1 METVSVTS
9 GRDGGRAVSAPAHA
23 IELAGAGKAY
33 RRYPSPWARLAEWMW
48 PRRPRHTPHWVLRGL
63 TLQVPRGQ
71 ALGIVGRN
79 GAGKSTLLKLITG
92 TTAPTEGTIRVHG
105 RVAALLELG
114 MGFHPDFTG
123 EQNVLM
129 AGQLMGLTAAE
140 LRTQLPAI
148 TAFSGI
154 GEYLYAPLRTYS
166 SGMQM
171 RLAFSLATAVRP
183 DVLIVDEALAVGD
196 LAFQHQCYARL
207 REFRRAGT
215 TLLFVSHDPGAVKSL
230 CERAVLLDGGQVVAD
245 GAPDQVL
252 DMYNALIARLENEAG
267 TAGFEL
273 DAATGGVRSGD
284 GRARL
289 LGVTVENP
297 VGPVQV
303 LRVGE
308 PLRLR
313 IRAVKR
319 QALQDLTVG
328 FLVRDRLGNE
338 VFGTNTWHAP
348 LPGLAQLPPGRPF
361 TVCWDVPALH
371 LGPGSYSVTVALHGD
386 MTHLDENYDWW
397 DQAAHFQ
404 VVRGPEPLFEGVCH
418 WPGVRPR
425 LELEDGGKTPAHEEE
440 TTHGG
445 IRNPRS

>member
-1 METVSVTS
+1 MST
-9 GRDGGRAVSAPAHA
+9 PAHV
-23 IELAGAGKAY
+23 IELLGVGKAF
-33 RRYPSPWARLAEWMW
+33 RRYPSPWARLQEWLW
-48 PRRPRHTPHWVLRGL
+48 PRQPQHTLHWVLRGL

-71 ALGIVGRN
+71 SLGIVGRN

-92 TTAPTEGTIRVHG
+92 TSAPTEGSIRVHG

-129 AGQLMGLTAAE
+129 AGQLMGLTEAE
-140 LRTQLPAI
+140 LRARLPAI
-148 TAFSGI
+148 ADFAGI
-154 GEYLYAPLRTYS
+154 GRYFHAPLRTYS

-230 CERAVLLDGGQVVAD
+230 CDRAVLLDEGQVVAD
-245 GAPDQVL
+245 GAPDGVL
-252 DMYNALIARLENEAG
+252 DAYNALIARLENEAG
-267 TAGFEL
+267 APRFAI
-273 DAATGGVRSGD
+273 DAATGGVRSGN

-289 LGVTVENP
+289 LSVAVEGKD
-297 VGPVQV
+297 GPAQA

-313 IRAVKR
+313 IRAVTCEP
-319 QALQDLTVG
+319 LEDLTVG

-338 VFGTNTWHAP
+338 VFGTNTWHVP
-348 LPGLAQLPPGRPF
+348 LPQLRQVPPEQPF
-361 TVCWDVPALH
+361 TLWWEVPALL

-404 VVRGPEPLFEGVCH
+404 VVRGPEPLFEGVCY

-425 LELEDGGKTPAHEEE
+425 LEWEGERVAGHSDKAGR
-440 TTHGG
+440 HGHA
-445 IRNPRS
+445 